1 MTTEI
6 AAKMLNLTLSL
17 VQKTT
22 TIYLHPVKLKGLIL
36 MANPFPLLTTNN
48 SANANARHNYKR
60 IIRQLAAVIFT
71 GLIASIS
78 QAGELTAEAV
88 QGVYHLAQPER
99 GQQKLMMQF
108 GELNG
113 KKVIAAA
120 ACRGCP
126 PAVYSYQKEP
136 SETLNTPIFMTS
148 GLYLI
153 RYDDS
158 SFVLVQPDKELGRAV
173 WSKIGHANIYSKNP
187 DTAKSF
193 NRTAVEAFAIK
204 LSEKIMNQEVGELSH
219 AAGTYH
225 LAAPMTHLG
234 RPQRTY
240 EITINTQ
247 GKKSI
252 DIKPCDKCGTD
263 NYEFLPNESSIIGI
277 DVYRHATSYYLFDIK
292 DGVLIYTFANAGGL
306 GRDDWGKHSKFN
318 LYSNNQAYVRQLL
331 ASKEK
336 QQAVDTAMAGYF
348 KAIKDEFIRQ
358 AEEKQKLATEQ
369 RELPA
374 ENYDNARE
382 KQQALKSA
390 KQWANNWGWKETL
403 KGAYFTSNDWST
415 LRHPLTG
422 LVTGKSIRGVV
433 TMTHPDGRCRFQYSS
448 FRQDH
453 DGQKFYNLQMTG
465 VGPIYDIRCDK
476 L

>member
-1 MTTEI
+1 MTSLLLRLPGKLLFSLT
-6 AAKMLNLTLSL
+6 LLLLSNLT
-17 VQKTT
+17 T
-22 TIYLHPVKLKGLIL
+22 
-36 MANPFPLLTTNN
+36 A
-48 SANANARHNYKR
+48 
-60 IIRQLAAVIFT
+60 
-71 GLIASIS
+71 
-78 QAGELTAEAV
+78 ELTQEAV
-88 QGVYHLAQPER
+88 NGVYQLGVPER
-99 GQQKLMMQF
+99 GQQKLMMQY

-126 PAVYSYQKEP
+126 PAVYSYQQEP
-136 SETLNTPIFMTS
+136 SETLKTPIFMTA

-153 RYDDS
+153 RYDDN
-158 SFVLVQPDKELGRAV
+158 SFILVQPDKELGRAI
-173 WSKIGHANIYSKNP
+173 WSKIGHANIYSKDANM
-187 DTAKSF
+187 AKTVKRAEIES
-193 NRTAVEAFAIK
+193 FAIN

-225 LAAPMTHLG
+225 LAAPVTHLG

-240 EITINTQ
+240 EITFNAE

-252 DIKPCDKCGTD
+252 DIKPCDKCSSD
-263 NYEFLPNESSIIGI
+263 NYEFLPNESSIIGV
-277 DVYRHATSYYLFDIK
+277 DVYRHASSYYLFDIK

-306 GRDDWGKHSKFN
+306 GRDLWGKHSQFN

-331 ASKEK
+331 ASREK
-336 QQAVDTAMAGYF
+336 QQNIDNVMAGYF

-358 AEEKQKLATEQ
+358 AEEKQKAATEQ
-369 RELPA
+369 RDLPA
-374 ENYDNARE
+374 EGYSDRSQ
-382 KQQALKSA
+382 KQQALKAA

-403 KGAYFTSNDWST
+403 TDAYFTSNDWST

-422 LVTGKSIRGVV
+422 IVTGKSIRGIV
-433 TMTHPDGRCRFQYSS
+433 TMTHPDGRCRFQYTS

-453 DGQKFYNLQMTG
+453 DGQQFYNLQMTG